1 MYNAMSYIYIYLSES
16 YDIIRTSLHN
26 MSLELFHILLYTMA
40 YFISLHH
47 GTYVDQEQLYYDL
60 YV

>member
-1 MYNAMSYIYIYLSES
+1 
-16 YDIIRTSLHN
+16 
-26 MSLELFHILLYTMA
+26 MSLKLFHILLYTMA

-47 GTYVDQEQLYYDL
+47 GTYVDQEQLYYDM